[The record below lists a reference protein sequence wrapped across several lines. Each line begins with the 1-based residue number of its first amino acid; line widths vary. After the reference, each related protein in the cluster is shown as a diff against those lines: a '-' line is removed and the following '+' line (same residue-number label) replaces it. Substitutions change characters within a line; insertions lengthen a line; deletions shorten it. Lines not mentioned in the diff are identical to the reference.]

1 VAIADVY
8 DALRSARVYKD
19 AWTEED
25 VLNELRACSGT
36 QFDPELIEIF
46 FEVYDRLQTI
56 AEQFADQ

>member
-1 VAIADVY
+1 M
-8 DALRSARVYKD
+8 LRV
-19 AWTEED
+19 
-25 VLNELRACSGT
+25 T